1 MLHKEE
7 TKQQVM
13 DYCEAIEAE
22 LKTKV
27 YCDESV
33 RVELDNRDMQGGE
46 KAWSWVKKG
55 VSVTIEIGPKEV
67 EKNSVFAG
75 RRDKDRRERM
85 GIPRDEFIDTIAETL
100 TDIQDNLL
108 NRALEYRNE
117 NTVDIER
124 KEDFISYF
132 TPENSE
138 QPEIHG
144 GFAQVHWCG
153 ESELE
158 DQIAREFGVSIR
170 NIPFD
175 LAGEEGTC
183 IFTGKKSKQKVL
195 FAKAY

>member
-7 TKQQVM
+7 TRQQVM
-13 DYCEAIEAE
+13 EYCETLAAE
-22 LKTKV
+22 LKAQF
-27 YCDESV
+27 YGDEHV

-55 VSVTIEIGPKEV
+55 VPITVEIGPKEV

-75 RRDKDRRERM
+75 RRDKDRRDRE
-85 GIPRDEFIDTIAETL
+85 GIPRSEFINSIAGIL
-100 TDIQDNLL
+100 SDVQDSLF

-117 NTVDIER
+117 HTVNIDSR
-124 KEDFISYF
+124 EDFITYF
-132 TPENSE
+132 TPENID

-153 ESELE
+153 ESDME
-158 DQIAREFGVSIR
+158 DQIAREYGVSIR

-183 IFTGKKSKQKVL
+183 IFTGKKSRQRVL